1 MDPLYPDTLP
11 ASKLMSQTA
20 QQQIQREIKVLQAVL
35 AIDTVPTATSAGP
48 RVRTAGDSRGTHP
61 SHVADYKERIDD
73 LVAAA
78 ARDGYHTVVLAGESD
93 LAFLVEHACIHE
105 GLTFL
110 REPKQDK
117 QNNKVDVSSRAPER
131 PHGAVRLIGEAAS
144 GTDAETTGDAWLWRV
159 IQGQEPGGAYYE

>member
-1 MDPLYPDTLP
+1 MRLTPTPSASLP
-11 ASKLMSQTA
+11 CSS
-20 QQQIQREIKVLQAVL
+20 
-35 AIDTVPTATSAGP
+35 SC
-48 RVRTAGDSRGTHP
+48 THP

-73 LVAAA
+73 LIAA

-93 LAFLVEHACIHE
+93 LSFLVEHACIHE

-117 QNNKVDVSSRAPER
+117 QSNSKNKVDVSSHAPER
-131 PHGAVRLIGEAAS
+131 PHGAFRLVGEAAS
-144 GTDAETTGDAWLWRV
+144 GPDAETTGDAWLWRV